1 MSVDFDGDEPYA
13 VEDLLIYLYTLEYP
27 NRKSRR
33 FEVPA
38 VQEKAPKPAM
48 PEGKGTDLLIG
59 TLPMTVSQC

>member
-1 MSVDFDGDEPYA
+1 MSVDFGDDEPFA

-38 VQEKAPKPAM
+38 VQEKTPKPAM
-48 PEGKGTDLLIG
+48 PEGMRFDLAL
-59 TLPMTVSQC
+59 